1 MSDPQADLDI
11 RWPIGLLFLAIG
23 ALVAAYGFFSSDP
36 DHLRAL
42 GFNLNLWWG
51 LVMLA
56 FGLWMTC
63 GAYLSFRRNR

>member
-1 MSDPQADLDI
+1 MSDPEAELDI

-23 ALVAAYGFFSSDP
+23 ALVAAYGFFSSD
-36 DHLRAL
+36 DAHLRSL

-56 FGLWMTC
+56 FGLGMSW
-63 GAYLSFRRNR
+63 GAYRARR